1 MQLEKL
7 NDGKRHLFNC
17 LDSYIDINEGGS
29 ESRAEDESC
38 FGLLRK
44 CSPQGGERTR
54 KTKNIEHHQ
63 ETSRNKIN

>member
-17 LDSYIDINEGGS
+17 LDSYIDINEGGA

-44 CSPQGGERTR
+44 CSPQGGERT
-54 KTKNIEHHQ
+54 
-63 ETSRNKIN
+63 